1 MKKFLFVIILTA
13 VSVAAQA
20 QYATEPIAKRAGS
33 TIKMD
38 GQKLSKAE
46 CEHLLADIDGED
58 YSADWAKARG
68 WRAAGISMISAG
80 AGIAAV
86 GAGTFLVGA
95 LTSMVGAAVGATTGA
110 IVGSIGGQESAQET
124 ASTAAQNGA
133 DAGRPY
139 MTAGL
144 IMTAVGAAINI
155 AGIPITAVNCT
166 KMSKLVDKYNESHL
180 PVEEPLPE
188 PAPEVLL
195 SFGATRN
202 GIGLSLRF

>member
-1 MKKFLFVIILTA
+1 MKKFLFVFILLA

-20 QYATEPIAKRAGS
+20 QYATETIAKRAGC

-46 CEHLLADIDGED
+46 CEQLLSDINGED

-86 GAGTFLVGA
+86 GVTTFLIGA
-95 LTSMVGAAVGATTGA
+95 LTSMVGATVGATAGA
-110 IVGSIGGQESAQET
+110 VVGSVGGQETAQET
-124 ASTAAQNGA
+124 ASSAAQNGA
-133 DAGRPY
+133 QAGKPY

-144 IMTAVGAAINI
+144 IITAVGAGVHI
-155 AGIPITAVNCT
+155 AGIPITVVNCT
-166 KMSKLVDKYNESHL
+166 KMSKLVDKYNESLL
-180 PVEEPLPE
+180 PIEEPIPE
-188 PAPEVLL
+188 PAPELLL
-195 SFGATRN
+195 SFGATPS
-202 GIGLSLRF
+202 GIGLSLSF